1 MKSTPTVAQ
10 LRRLDKAIVAQMRT
24 YAQCRRRLTDLDPA
38 TVTLGI
44 EVFRS
49 EAALVQWLCA
59 PAFALAGRIPLKTM
73 RSAKG
78 RGKVTEMLRAIQY
91 GVFL

>member
-1 MKSTPTVAQ
+1 MKSPLTLTQ
-10 LRRLDKAIVAQMRT
+10 LHRLDKAIVAQMRT
-24 YAQCRRRLTDLDPA
+24 YAQCRRRLTDLDSA
-38 TVTLGI
+38 TVALGI
-44 EVFRS
+44 EIFGS
-49 EAALVQWLCA
+49 EAAFVQWLCA

-78 RGKVTEMLRAIQY
+78 REKVTEMLRAIQY